1 MGRAAGLQIPQ
12 GFCRDLDLHYASLQ
26 ELRTTVVRNVDGPNE
41 LLAKRMRVLD
51 SFTRAWSRQDIDTL
65 MSLVTDDCV
74 YSASVGPEPGQ
85 TFVGREAVRDGFLAL
100 LAYDAGGK
108 SSEGRVALLGDIAL
122 VEWSYELRDAAGHVT
137 VLRGCDIIEFSGPCI
152 RRKDAFRKCYRTVP

>member
-1 MGRAAGLQIPQ
+1 MP
-12 GFCRDLDLHYASLQ
+12 
-26 ELRTTVVRNVDGPNE
+26 NVDGPDE
-41 LLAKRMRVLD
+41 LLARRLRVLD
-51 SFTRAWSRQDIDTL
+51 SFARAWSRHDIDTL

-100 LAYDAGGK
+100 LAYDADGK
-108 SSEGRVALLGDIAL
+108 SGEGRAALLGDIAL
-122 VEWSYELRDAAGHVT
+122 AEWSYEFRDATGRVT
-137 VLRGCDIIEFSGPCI
+137 VLRGCDIIEFSGARI